1 MMGEVAPGKI
11 AAKEVDTKK
20 LMRRYC
26 LLPLPISKPCLEI
39 NLNVLNIQPSFFS
52 MCKLSSGQ
60 ISSSLLGKPSKEKTG
75 KILVFYQYWGG
86 EGTPRPIYFRFFP
99 KEKTFIA

>member
-1 MMGEVAPGKI
+1 MADGTMMGEVAPGKI

-60 ISSSLLGKPSKEKTG
+60 ISSSLLGKPSKYVYSAGRKYG
-75 KILVFYQYWGG
+75 ILRRLVQIQVVCQIF
-86 EGTPRPIYFRFFP
+86 
-99 KEKTFIA
+99 

>member
-11 AAKEVDTKK
+11 AAKEVDA
-20 LMRRYC
+20 REIDEEV
-26 LLPLPISKPCLEI
+26 LPISKPCLEI

-60 ISSSLLGKPSKEKTG
+60 ISSSLLGKPSKFVYSAGRK
-75 KILVFYQYWGG
+75 
-86 EGTPRPIYFRFFP
+86 
-99 KEKTFIA
+99 